1 MGMQLNNY
9 STLSIYASN
18 ESSRG
23 HIMFTVQSSKAHT
36 ARRRLFAKDYSKSNI
51 SSSYVQA
58 IIHNKVS
65 QLQSFLTHHVTS
77 TPNVPLVVRNV
88 FRALQ
93 IDTVTAFA
101 FSTDDATNHLG
112 KLSSKSHNTIDDLAL
127 DPLESFYDE
136 RNQDFF
142 FWEVEAPFRYF
153 RKFFAPKG
161 IEAQKK
167 SETWMNRMIARFE
180 TRLHACATPAE
191 QRKLIAT
198 SVYGKMYQSQTL
210 SKNEMAGEILD
221 HVGAGQENLP
231 SVMEYIVRQLC
242 QHPHM
247 QLRLR
252 EELASLPITDADE
265 VSYKA
270 LDSLPYL
277 NAIIYESMRLIDVIE
292 SYQPRVVPE
301 GGCILHGHR
310 LPAGTV
316 VSAQPYL
323 IHRQRDVFPQPETF
337 LPERWM
343 LEGEA
348 LRALKKNLF
357 VFSSGPRACIG
368 KELALTTMRITV
380 AEIYRVFTTEL
391 TCEEGRPKR
400 AWEGWYPFADV
411 VFRRVDE
418 RL

>member
-1 MGMQLNNY
+1 
-9 STLSIYASN
+9 
-18 ESSRG
+18 
-23 HIMFTVQSSKAHT
+23 MFTFQSSKAHT
-36 ARRRLFAKDYSKSNI
+36 ARRRLYAKDYSKSNI
-51 SSSYVQA
+51 SSSHVQG
-58 IIHNKVS
+58 IIHDKIS
-65 QLQSFLTHHVTS
+65 QLQSFLTHHTTK
-77 TPNVPLVVRNV
+77 TPNIPLVVRNI

-101 FSTDDATNHLG
+101 FSTNDGTNHLG
-112 KLSSKSHNTIDDLAL
+112 KLSSKSHNTVDDLAL

-136 RNQDFF
+136 RNQGFF

-153 RKFFAPKG
+153 RKIFAPNG
-161 IEAQKK
+161 INAQKK
-167 SETWMNRMIARFE
+167 SERWMNKMIARFE
-180 TRLHACATPAE
+180 TRLHACKSPTE
-191 QRKLIAT
+191 QRKLIAA

-210 SKNEMAGEILD
+210 SKDEMAGEILD

-252 EELASLPITDADE
+252 EELASLPATNSEDW
-265 VSYKA
+265 SYKA

-292 SYQPRVVPE
+292 SYQPRVVPQ
-301 GGCILHGHR
+301 GGCILHGHH
-310 LPAGTV
+310 LLAGTV

-357 VFSSGPRACIG
+357 VFSSGPRACVG
-368 KELALTTMRITV
+368 KELALATIRITV
-380 AEIYRVFTTEL
+380 ARIYQEFMTEL
-391 TCEEGRPKR
+391 AREEGRPRR
-400 AWEGWYPFADV
+400 AWEGRYPFAEV
-411 VFRRVDE
+411 MFH
-418 RL
+418 RLELANYK